1 MSLHWKTFLHSSFIF
16 LTLLAVYFQ
25 LASSN
30 YTCRVMSNST
40 LKIFNTTS
48 EFLFTL
54 QWSLI
59 KTICRGVGHGWLFSP
74 SCFARKCLPA
84 PSHTCSVHFK
94 WSVICVFKIPPKRDF
109 FASLENFFL
118 WLIKVSKSILFI
130 SFKFKKWKAVL
141 CMITVIWIHTRRCF
155 SFTQCLV

>member
-1 MSLHWKTFLHSSFIF
+1 M
-16 LTLLAVYFQ
+16 TLLAVYFQ

-30 YTCRVMSNST
+30 YSCRV
-40 LKIFNTTS
+40 IFQTGPRKFSKRLLNFCS
-48 EFLFTL
+48 RFSDR
-54 QWSLI
+54 WS
-59 KTICRGVGHGWLFSP
+59 RPSVVGWVMGALFSP
-74 SCFARKCLPA
+74 SYFACKCFPA
-84 PSHTCSVHFK
+84 PSHRCSVHFK
-94 WSVICVFKIPPKRDF
+94 WSLICVFQIPPKRDF

-155 SFTQCLV
+155 IFTQCLV